1 MTVQDQRNQMIK
13 DLAKIV
19 EWQRIYEIN
28 QIEKR
33 DDNNNDHIEII
44 KLLKEQNGRVRVN
57 TGRINWIIGIGVGV
71 SFVLG
76 LGVFAF

>member
-33 DDNNNDHIEII
+33 DDNDNDHKAII

-76 LGVFAF
+76 LGVFLI